1 VKRKYL
7 GLAMAVAVA
16 AYGCGNDGN
25 GGGGGGGGGGG
36 TGIENPAAEAQA
48 QALASDTGEDL
59 LAMSA
64 SPDQGS
70 AIGTV
75 FGIYANA
82 LAVASATDE
91 SALLAELSASVPS
104 EAVGEITTPACVTE
118 TGNTVTW
125 DNCNFVTYT
134 VDGTVTVN
142 GDDVEIDLDITT
154 SGVTISFVG
163 TITVTSTLI
172 DGEIL
177 ITSTVAS
184 VGFSVDVIF
193 DQIVITDGCPTGGS
207 ITVDPSTSAG
217 PIRTVRA
224 DFGPNCGDVALFEE

>member
-1 VKRKYL
+1 MKRTYL
-7 GLAMAVAVA
+7 GLMMAVAVA
-16 AYGCGNDGN
+16 AYGCGNDG
-25 GGGGGGGGGGG
+25 GGGGGGGGGSGF
-36 TGIENPAAEAQA
+36 ENPAAEAQA

-59 LAMSA
+59 LALAA
-64 SPDQGS
+64 SPDEGS

-82 LAVASATDE
+82 LALASATDE
-91 SALLAELSASVPS
+91 SALLAELSATVPS
-104 EAVGEITTPACVTE
+104 EAVGALEAPACVSE

-125 DNCNFVTYT
+125 DNCDFVTYT
-134 VDGTVTVN
+134 IDGTVTVN
-142 GDDVEIDLDITT
+142 GDEVDIDLDITT
-154 SGVTISFVG
+154 SGITVSFLG

-184 VGFSVDVIF
+184 VGFSVNVIF
-193 DQIVITDGCPTGGS
+193 DQIVITDGCATGGS

-224 DFGPNCGDVALFEE
+224 DFGPACGDVELFEE